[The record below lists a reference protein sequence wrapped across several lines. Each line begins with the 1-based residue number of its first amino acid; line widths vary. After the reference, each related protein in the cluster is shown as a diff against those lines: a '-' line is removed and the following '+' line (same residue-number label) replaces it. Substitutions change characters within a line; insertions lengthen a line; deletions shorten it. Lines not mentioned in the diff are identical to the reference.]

1 MHSYLTS
8 KPAVNV
14 VDVCLY
20 AKIAQ
25 AELYYTQRAWELYQ
39 HHIITSI
46 VKTITGKSICKVLH
60 YYNDLDDSPPI
71 ALGMGLMMGTVYCK
85 FCYLPYVLVRK
96 FGAKLNLLV

>member
-8 KPAVNV
+8 RPAVHV

-25 AELYYTQRAWELYQ
+25 AELSYTQRAWELYQ

-46 VKTITGKSICKVLH
+46 VKTIAGKSIYKVL
-60 YYNDLDDSPPI
+60 YYFNDCPPI
-71 ALGMGLMMGTVYCK
+71 DVGISLMMGILFAANFAIYR
-85 FCYLPYVLVRK
+85 VLARK
-96 FGAKLNLLV
+96 FGRKFNLLV